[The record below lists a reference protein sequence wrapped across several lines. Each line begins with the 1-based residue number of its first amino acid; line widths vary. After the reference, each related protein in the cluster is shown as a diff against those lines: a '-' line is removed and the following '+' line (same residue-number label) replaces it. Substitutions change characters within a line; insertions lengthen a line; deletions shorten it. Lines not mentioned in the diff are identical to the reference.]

1 MKNEEIRKVIATIQ
15 NAFRNLV
22 KAIYEKFLNK
32 FREWMNYKVNV
43 QEQIQKR
50 KAMYMNWKRSVPYDT
65 RKSNQVLCNKPRVYM
80 PKGLSLGVGIHYHK
94 NLNLFGKS

>member
-1 MKNEEIRKVIATIQ
+1 MSYKICEVINMKNEEIRKVITTIQ

-50 KAMYMNWKRSVPYDT
+50 KVMYMNWKRSVPYDT
-65 RKSNQVLCNKPRVYM
+65 RKSDQVLYNKPRVYIR
-80 PKGLSLGVGIHYHK
+80 KLLY
-94 NLNLFGKS
+94 